1 VIGLTISHYRIV
13 EKLGGG
19 GMGVVYK
26 AVDLKLDRQ
35 VALKFLPDELAND
48 RQALSRFQ
56 REAKA
61 ASALNHPHICT
72 IYEVDE
78 TEGRTF
84 IAMEMMEGQTLKH
97 HIAGRPLEIET
108 VLDLGMQIA
117 DALEAAHSKRII
129 HRDIKPPNIFVTN
142 GGQAKILDFG
152 LAKVTSK
159 PESVALNDPTIEPEE
174 YLTRPGS
181 ALGTV
186 AYMSPEQVRGKEV
199 DLRTDLFSF
208 GVVLYEMCTGTLPF
222 RGDTSALIFNAILE
236 GVPVAP
242 VRLNP
247 NVPADL
253 ERIIAKCL
261 EKDRNLRY
269 QHASEIR
276 TDLRRLKRDTVSG
289 HSGTGIDTSSHRPLL
304 QQSLIAAAA
313 GLFLLILSAVGLRT
327 ERLRQWLRPIAV
339 SPIESLA
346 VLPLQ
351 NLSGDPEQEY
361 FVDGMTEELIAD
373 LGQVSSLH
381 VISRTSVMLYKGTKK
396 SLPQIA
402 RELQVDGVVEGSVIR
417 VGNRVRI
424 TAQLI
429 RAPTDVHLW
438 AKSYER
444 DLGDALAL
452 QDEVARAIADE
463 IRVKVTPEQQS
474 RLSSS
479 RHVNPE
485 AHDAYLRGLFY
496 WNKRGRADL
505 EKAIGYFNQAIILDP
520 NYALPYAGIAQS
532 YIPLTYFGYVRGDD
546 VRSMVATALTRA
558 LELDDSLAE
567 AHTAL
572 GSAKHFYEYDWAGA
586 EREFRR
592 AIELNPNY
600 ATAHQW
606 YAQMLGCEGRG
617 EEALAE
623 HKHALALDPFSL
635 IIISGTG
642 HRFYRLRRYD
652 EAVEALKNAV
662 EMDDNF
668 ASTHWNLGLV
678 YAQQKDFPAAIKEL
692 QKADALLQSNALTL
706 GALGYTYAASGDTIR
721 AGTVLLRLEN
731 QAKHQYVDPEAY
743 ALVYVGLG
751 NKDRAFQWL
760 NRAIDDRQ
768 GWVTFIKAEPLLDNL
783 RSDPRFDDLLR
794 RMNLEH

>member
-1 VIGLTISHYRIV
+1 MIGQTISHYRIV

-606 YAQMLGCEGRG
+606 YAQMLGCEGRR

>member
-1 VIGLTISHYRIV
+1 
-13 EKLGGG
+13 
-19 GMGVVYK
+19 MGVVYK

-606 YAQMLGCEGRG
+606 YAQMLGCEGRR

>member
-1 VIGLTISHYRIV
+1 MIGLTISHYRIV

-606 YAQMLGCEGRG
+606 YAQMLGCEGRR

>member
-1 VIGLTISHYRIV
+1 
-13 EKLGGG
+13 
-19 GMGVVYK
+19 MGVVYK